1 MASLITR
8 SPGWASLSPN
18 GSSALDA
25 VDATNKTHDVLIDLS
40 TNDIMLDLSADDQ
53 IQEKKLRQEVDSHD
67 AKLEAVKQDLNVAE
81 KQYYEAS
88 NKWNAALEQP
98 IPTAKEMNDLWDE
111 RENKLKRVQ
120 PLKLL
125 LKKRQEE
132 ADMAKV
138 AMRNFENKMI
148 QAKASTSFPS
158 VLTSSA

>member
-1 MASLITR
+1 MAPLITR
-8 SPGWASLSPN
+8 SPAWTGLSPY

-25 VDATNKTHDVLIDLS
+25 VDATTKTHDVLIDLS

-53 IQEKKLRQEVDSHD
+53 LQEKKLRQEVVSHD

-88 NKWNAALEQP
+88 NNWNAALEEP
-98 IPTAKEMNDLWDE
+98 SPTAKEMNDLWDE

-120 PLKLL
+120 QLKLL

-148 QAKASTSFPS
+148 
-158 VLTSSA
+158 